1 MQKLLQIISSHKLLV
16 LILAVAAVS
25 RLWNIGG
32 YMDFKGD
39 EGRDMRVIARF
50 IKDFDLMFI
59 GPRTSIGD
67 MYLGPLYY
75 YLISPALLL
84 ANFNPVGPSILV
96 ALIGIATVFLIW
108 FAGKEW
114 FGKIAAYVSAGLYAI
129 SPVVI
134 ENSRDSWNPNV
145 MPFFALLTMYTFWK
159 AVTKK
164 NYKWLLVTG
173 VSFGFAMQSHYL
185 ALLLLPTLGIFWFIH
200 LIENWKLEV
209 GNLLRYTLASFLVFA
224 ALMSP
229 LFIFDLKHN
238 NQNLNSF
245 IKFFTHRQ
253 DTVSAKP
260 WNAIPEM
267 WPIWRE
273 NVVTRLFAGK
283 DEVFGKLLAIL
294 LLLPIP
300 VLVWKNHQKISS
312 IQEIHFVGAWFL
324 LGIAGMA
331 LLKQN
336 IFDHYFGF
344 IYPAAFLLL
353 GFLIQSVWK
362 TKHNT
367 NIGTS
372 ILILLVILNLKSSP
386 LLEPAHNELSR
397 VQQIDKKIIEESGGK
412 KFNFGLIADRNYD
425 EGYLYFFELWGAPV
439 KQSDPQHPEETIT
452 DQLFVVCEQPCTP
465 TTSSKAEIAHF
476 GMTKIEKEWEVGGF
490 KLYKLVHSEG
500 NIK

>member
-1 MQKLLQIISSHKLLV
+1 MQKLLQIISSQKLLV
-16 LILAVAAVS
+16 LILLVAAVS
-25 RLWNIGG
+25 RLWNIDG

-39 EGRDMRVIARF
+39 EGRDMRVVARF

-84 ANFNPVGPSILV
+84 ANFNPVGPSIFV
-96 ALIGIATVFLIW
+96 ALIGVATVWLIW

-114 FGKIAAYVSAGLYAI
+114 FGKVAAYVSAGLYAI

-145 MPFFALLTMYTFWK
+145 MPFFALITMYTFWK
-159 AVTKK
+159 AVTSK
-164 NYKWLLVTG
+164 NYKWLLATG

-185 ALLLLPTLGIFWFIH
+185 ALLLLPTLGLAWLYSFW
-200 LIENWKLEV
+200 KQSGSR
-209 GNLLRYTLASFLVFA
+209 GNLIKFSVLSFVIFA
-224 ALMSP
+224 ILMSP

-267 WPIWRE
+267 WPIWSE
-273 NVVTRLFAGK
+273 NVVGRLMAAKDKFAGITLSL
-283 DEVFGKLLAIL
+283 VLLFGTVLTLWQAYKNKTKNLEMFYVATWL
-294 LLLPIP
+294 LL
-300 VLVWKNHQKISS
+300 
-312 IQEIHFVGAWFL
+312 GM
-324 LGIAGMA
+324 AGMA

-336 IFDHYFGF
+336 VFDHYFGF
-344 IYPAAFLLL
+344 LYPALFLLTGFVAQSFWQRGLFGDRLVL
-353 GFLIQSVWK
+353 GFMFF
-362 TKHNT
+362 
-367 NIGTS
+367 
-372 ILILLVILNLKSSP
+372 LVFINLKNSP
-386 LLEPAHNELSR
+386 VLLPAHNELAR

-425 EGYLYFFELWGAPV
+425 EGYLYFLELWGAPV
-439 KQSDPQHPEETIT
+439 VQSDPQHPEKTIS

-476 GMTKIEKEWEVGGF
+476 GMTQIEKEWEVGGF

-500 NIK
+500 NTK